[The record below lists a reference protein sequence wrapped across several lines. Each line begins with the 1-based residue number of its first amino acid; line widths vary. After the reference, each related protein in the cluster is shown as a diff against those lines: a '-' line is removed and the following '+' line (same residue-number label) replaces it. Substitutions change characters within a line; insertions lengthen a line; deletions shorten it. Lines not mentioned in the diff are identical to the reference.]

1 MKVVI
6 YNDKTKAL
14 SCTYR
19 RGYSVS
25 KRLVKLTVFK
35 NFPWTSRQT
44 PVIICVASSTL
55 ICWLGAHQ
63 CEIS

>member
-25 KRLVKLTVFK
+25 KRLVKLTGFN
-35 NFPWTSRQT
+35 NFPLQLS
-44 PVIICVASSTL
+44 
-55 ICWLGAHQ
+55 GHQ
-63 CEIS
+63 DKPPLSYVLHHQL